1 MVAVKTGFSSPSMPG
16 MPAPMQPMGG
26 LPPMPPMGGA
36 PAPNPF
42 APMPPMPLAGMPP
55 PPMMQPPM
63 AQPPMARPP
72 MPQQVSN
79 APRRKRFGDS
89 LETMLGRNQGI
100 GSVPQQRPLPMPPQM
115 MPQQRMVAPGTPMMR
130 TPPMGR
136 GMPRPMA
143 MGGEVDIFGYEDG
156 GPVQYMEEGGL
167 KLGSGGYGGH
177 SSTYGI
183 EQARDS
189 GGNLVPGMFV
199 AKYADGTYSK
209 PVTAANVEGLRQG
222 LLSGN
227 VTSGDY
233 TASEASDM
241 ASKDLYLR
249 SNDIA
254 VTDRDVSGGFGSPL
268 GMSNEMLGNDTVFVR
283 FGDGTVVTAQK
294 GMVDAMNEYGL
305 LEGMGSRDDFNKTM
319 LDMSAASVRDPES
332 ELAAASRLANDKIV
346 AYNQALRSSDPN
358 IQKNIDAF
366 RGYYAPESTPAVDTG
381 VDQIPSSAAGP
392 GTAVDAPA
400 NFSTGTYDDTGFFGS
415 GATNYD
421 DFTGSVGDFSETP
434 ESSALYGPKL
444 NMPQRV
450 SQYYTDPVT
459 GGLTTTFGPQ
469 MSAISPIGGA
479 ILPARPVEI
488 DIFDFLSSPT
498 YGSLLSNEVEEM
510 ANGGTVPRQTSIGDQ
525 PHMLAYINQDEE
537 ALLRS
542 FGGSGLPGPGGIP
555 TYRPS
560 DYAAERAASSVG
572 GGRGTVVES
581 AGERAAAIAKEMA
594 AKDDNDNKIS
604 STGPSGYTSLDAIAA
619 AATADDKPS
628 VTVSAFDDD
637 DEDYTPTSAQLAAQL
652 AAAGQDD
659 LRSDT
664 SVVDYTKTGSDK
676 DFTTAAQEDTDVSG
690 AEFVSLTSGSPAP
703 VTGGD
708 VDIFTPTLASEEALP
723 APVVDAPVVYTD
735 NYGRQHSSQAE
746 ADAANRAIAAQAVSY
761 GLGQQGFNRFA
772 ATARDSGFFDT
783 PEQANQAAARAYPT
797 YLENYNE
804 GRALRDFDEAPFTYT
819 GIGGIGG
826 GDATSGGTGMTPA
839 PITPPQ
845 LPSDESGFSLSDADK
860 ALFEVGAPPVID
872 LGTSVFLDPDAGDPR
887 GDQIVSPTGTGI
899 GRESDL
905 QRGLGATAS
914 TVRDIAPPE
923 EGYTSLSNIKD
934 RISRA
939 EGTADEG
946 GYDRLLGGTED
957 RFGIKPTE
965 MTVQEVLDFQSNR
978 GEGSYADY
986 AKGAVGRISTPVGKY
1001 QVVGT
1006 TLQSL
1011 VDQGII
1017 DANAKFDAAT
1027 QEKIGTHLVMNDLA
1041 GGKGLSDLK
1050 SGDITAD
1057 QFEVALGKQF
1067 EGIERGLDKG
1077 AGASAGTLNIVD
1089 EAVRQI
1095 EQGRRDENVEKIKA
1109 QIGDQAEPTGVENVF
1124 YNIIGGLGFG
1134 LGKGLADDL
1143 RGKSREERQTIINQH
1158 VYALENGATPK
1169 TDEEGNYI
1177 GFDIS
1182 TMDTFAD
1189 KVLAADDI
1197 SVFLPGGAEDADGD
1211 GVSDYDRFRQVYDAQ
1226 SEAAKKDPFG
1236 QSTEQ
1241 GFITSDGKEFF
1252 VDAGGN
1258 VVEVTDS
1265 VVPFEVGGG
1274 DDVTDIFTATTTT
1287 TDDDDDGGS
1296 DTGTDTGVDTGHT
1309 VDEDGNIVCN
1319 TEGYIYNPETKVCEP
1334 KKEEET
1340 GGDLGSPISRGTT
1353 SRSFDDILAGITTPA
1368 PNIAPISANIRPM
1381 QSGGMAGLNR
1391 AADNFLKAL
1400 AG

>member
-26 LPPMPPMGGA
+26 LPPMPPMGG
-36 PAPNPF
+36 PGTFPVPQGGNPF
-42 APMPPMPLAGMPP
+42 APLPPMPLAGSP

-63 AQPPMARPP
+63 GGPGTFPVAPNRQVA
-72 MPQQVSN
+72 PQQVSN

-100 GSVPQQRPLPMPPQM
+100 GSVPQQRLLPMPQQ
-115 MPQQRMVAPGTPMMR
+115 QQRMVAPGTPMMR
-130 TPPMGR
+130 TPT
-136 GMPRPMA
+136 PRPMQ

-156 GPVQYMEEGGL
+156 G
-167 KLGSGGYGGH
+167 
-177 SSTYGI
+177 I
-183 EQARDS
+183 
-189 GGNLVPGMFV
+189 
-199 AKYADGTYSK
+199 
-209 PVTAANVEGLRQG
+209 
-222 LLSGN
+222 
-227 VTSGDY
+227 
-233 TASEASDM
+233 
-241 ASKDLYLR
+241 
-249 SNDIA
+249 
-254 VTDRDVSGGFGSPL
+254 
-268 GMSNEMLGNDTVFVR
+268 
-283 FGDGTVVTAQK
+283 
-294 GMVDAMNEYGL
+294 
-305 LEGMGSRDDFNKTM
+305 
-319 LDMSAASVRDPES
+319 
-332 ELAAASRLANDKIV
+332 
-346 AYNQALRSSDPN
+346 
-358 IQKNIDAF
+358 
-366 RGYYAPESTPAVDTG
+366 
-381 VDQIPSSAAGP
+381 
-392 GTAVDAPA
+392 
-400 NFSTGTYDDTGFFGS
+400 
-415 GATNYD
+415 
-421 DFTGSVGDFSETP
+421 
-434 ESSALYGPKL
+434 
-444 NMPQRV
+444 
-450 SQYYTDPVT
+450 
-459 GGLTTTFGPQ
+459 
-469 MSAISPIGGA
+469 
-479 ILPARPVEI
+479 
-488 DIFDFLSSPT
+488 
-498 YGSLLSNEVEEM
+498 
-510 ANGGTVPRQTSIGDQ
+510 VPRQTSIGDQ

-542 FGGSGLPGPGGIP
+542 FGGSGIAGPGGIP
-555 TYRPS
+555 SYPPDDVIAR
-560 DYAAERAASSVG
+560 DYSSVG

-581 AGERAAAIAKEMA
+581 AGERAAAIARDMA
-594 AKDDNDNKIS
+594 SRDDNDNKRS
-604 STGPSGYTSLDAIAA
+604 ST
-619 AATADDKPS
+619 

-676 DFTTAAQEDTDVSG
+676 DFTTAAQADTDVSG

-703 VTGGD
+703 VTGGVD
-708 VDIFTPTLASEEALP
+708 VFTPTLASEEVLP
-723 APVVDAPVVYTD
+723 APVVSAPVVYTD

-761 GLGQQGFNRFA
+761 GLGKEPFRRFGANYYDVVKPPEGKEMAGDRDRIMARAADIFPAYLEQVNKLYGEVGQPAKPFTYEGIGAIGLGDNRDG
-772 ATARDSGFFDT
+772 T
-783 PEQANQAAARAYPT
+783 QANLGAGTDPNIPAPPPGSTGITVPEGSAVLQFGTFAEREEAEAEIERLKNSLEGFPVNYYIEPVERMGNTIYRIRGDGFVDFDHAARAGSAIIDQENVVPT
-797 YLENYNE
+797 ITKETFTTGGLGLPQAGENIFEQNTFSPNVNPE
-804 GRALRDFDEAPFTYT
+804 LTYESGK
-819 GIGGIGG
+819 GIGDRGFEPEGTQIAPEA
-826 GDATSGGTGMTPA
+826 ATVTFPEISG
-839 PITPPQ
+839 
-845 LPSDESGFSLSDADK
+845 
-860 ALFEVGAPPVID
+860 
-872 LGTSVFLDPDAGDPR
+872 
-887 GDQIVSPTGTGI
+887 
-899 GRESDL
+899 
-905 QRGLGATAS
+905 GLGATAS

-986 AKGAVGRISTPVGKY
+986 AEGAVGRISTPVGKY

-1017 DANAKFDAAT
+1017 DANANFDAAT
-1027 QEKIGTHLVMNDLA
+1027 QEKIGTHLIMNDLA

-1089 EAVRQI
+1089 EAVRQV

-1143 RGKSREERQTIINQH
+1143 RDKSREERQAIIDQH
-1158 VYALENGATPK
+1158 VYALENGATPQ

-1226 SEAAKKDPFG
+1226 SEAAKKDPYG
-1236 QSTEQ
+1236 MSTEQ
-1241 GFITSDGKEFF
+1241 GFITEDGREFF

-1258 VVEVTDS
+1258 VVEVTDG

-1287 TDDDDDGGS
+1287 TSDDDDDTTTTDD
-1296 DTGTDTGVDTGHT
+1296 DTNYTTDK
-1309 VDEDGNIVCN
+1309 DGNIVCN
-1319 TEGYIYNPETKVCEP
+1319 NPDYVYNPETEKCEP

-1340 GGDLGSPISRGTT
+1340 DDDLGSPISTGIAP
-1353 SRSFDDILAGITTPA
+1353 RSFDEVLRSVVVPA
-1368 PNIAPISANIRPM
+1368 PDIPSISTNIRPM

>member
-63 AQPPMARPP
+63 AQRP
-72 MPQQVSN
+72 MPQQVPQQQQQVSN

-143 MGGEVDIFGYEDG
+143 NGGIVQYFEDG
-156 GPVQYMEEGGL
+156 GLSTVEKQLVENHGWSDAGDGMIRSPGGKLFDYESGDTTAERYVSEIPFETRYDVSKTQYSPDNLLTAQSMV
-167 KLGSGGYGGH
+167 KLLQTKVGDEDRYKFVDESGNLLSFADIYSPKYSDSFASQYSDYLGDSPKYGSSGMSFKDLEAAKNMIRNHGFVYGGQF
-177 SSTYGI
+177 TPEVVEAAI
-183 EQARDS
+183 ES
-189 GGNLVPGMFV
+189 V
-199 AKYADGTYSK
+199 AKESA
-209 PVTAANVEGLRQG
+209 PV
-222 LLSGN
+222 
-227 VTSGDY
+227 
-233 TASEASDM
+233 
-241 ASKDLYLR
+241 
-249 SNDIA
+249 
-254 VTDRDVSGGFGSPL
+254 GSIT
-268 GMSNEMLGNDTVFVR
+268 G
-283 FGDGTVVTAQK
+283 A
-294 GMVDAMNEYGL
+294 
-305 LEGMGSRDDFNKTM
+305 
-319 LDMSAASVRDPES
+319 ES
-332 ELAAASRLANDKIV
+332 
-346 AYNQALRSSDPN
+346 
-358 IQKNIDAF
+358 
-366 RGYYAPESTPAVDTG
+366 
-381 VDQIPSSAAGP
+381 GP
-392 GTAVDAPA
+392 GTAVSAPA
-400 NFSTGTYDDTGFFGS
+400 NFGTGAYTPAPVNPSEVNPIDYTQ
-415 GATNYD
+415 
-421 DFTGSVGDFSETP
+421 FTGDIGNFSGTP
-434 ESSALYGPKL
+434 ENSALYGPKI
-444 NMPQRV
+444 NIPQSV

-459 GGLTTTFGPQ
+459 GGLTTTFGPE
-469 MSAISPIGGA
+469 MVATSPIGA
-479 ILPARPVEI
+479 IKLPARPVDI
-488 DIFDFLSSPT
+488 DIFDFLSTPT

-845 LPSDESGFSLSDADK
+845 LPSDESGFSLSEADK

-986 AKGAVGRISTPVGKY
+986 AEGAVGRISTPVGKY

>member
-63 AQPPMARPP
+63 AQPQQQNQRM
-72 MPQQVSN
+72 QVSGAN
-79 APRRKRFGDS
+79 RRRRFGDS

-100 GSVPQQRPLPMPPQM
+100 GSVPQQRPLPMPQQ
-115 MPQQRMVAPGTPMMR
+115 QQRMVAPGTPMMR
-130 TPPMGR
+130 TPT
-136 GMPRPMA
+136 PRPMQ

-156 GPVQYMEEGGL
+156 G
-167 KLGSGGYGGH
+167 
-177 SSTYGI
+177 I
-183 EQARDS
+183 
-189 GGNLVPGMFV
+189 
-199 AKYADGTYSK
+199 
-209 PVTAANVEGLRQG
+209 
-222 LLSGN
+222 
-227 VTSGDY
+227 
-233 TASEASDM
+233 
-241 ASKDLYLR
+241 
-249 SNDIA
+249 
-254 VTDRDVSGGFGSPL
+254 
-268 GMSNEMLGNDTVFVR
+268 
-283 FGDGTVVTAQK
+283 
-294 GMVDAMNEYGL
+294 
-305 LEGMGSRDDFNKTM
+305 
-319 LDMSAASVRDPES
+319 
-332 ELAAASRLANDKIV
+332 
-346 AYNQALRSSDPN
+346 
-358 IQKNIDAF
+358 
-366 RGYYAPESTPAVDTG
+366 
-381 VDQIPSSAAGP
+381 
-392 GTAVDAPA
+392 
-400 NFSTGTYDDTGFFGS
+400 
-415 GATNYD
+415 
-421 DFTGSVGDFSETP
+421 
-434 ESSALYGPKL
+434 
-444 NMPQRV
+444 
-450 SQYYTDPVT
+450 
-459 GGLTTTFGPQ
+459 
-469 MSAISPIGGA
+469 
-479 ILPARPVEI
+479 
-488 DIFDFLSSPT
+488 
-498 YGSLLSNEVEEM
+498 
-510 ANGGTVPRQTSIGDQ
+510 VPRQTSIGDQ

-581 AGERAAAIAKEMA
+581 AGERAAAIARDMA
-594 AKDDNDNKIS
+594 SRDDNDNKRS

-619 AATADDKPS
+619 AATA
-628 VTVSAFDDD
+628 DD

-676 DFTTAAQEDTDVSG
+676 DFTTAAQADTDVSG

-703 VTGGD
+703 VTGGVD
-708 VDIFTPTLASEEALP
+708 VFTPTLASEEVLP

-735 NYGRQHSSQAE
+735 NYGVQHSSQAE
-746 ADAANRAIAAQAVSY
+746 ADAANRAIAAQATSY

-872 LGTSVFLDPDAGDPR
+872 LGTSVFLDPDADDPR

-905 QRGLGATAS
+905 QRGLGATTS

-986 AKGAVGRISTPVGKY
+986 AEGAVGRISTPVGKY

-1027 QEKIGTHLVMNDLA
+1027 QEKIGTHLIMNDLA

-1143 RGKSREERQTIINQH
+1143 RDKSREERQAIIDQH
-1158 VYALENGATPK
+1158 VYALENGATPR

-1226 SEAAKKDPFG
+1226 SEAAKKDPYG
-1236 QSTEQ
+1236 MSTEQ
-1241 GFITSDGKEFF
+1241 GFITEDGREFF

-1287 TDDDDDGGS
+1287 TDGDDDTTTTDD
-1296 DTGTDTGVDTGHT
+1296 DTNYTTDK
-1309 VDEDGNIVCN
+1309 DGNIVCN
-1319 TEGYIYNPETKVCEP
+1319 NPDYVYNPETEKCEP

-1340 GGDLGSPISRGTT
+1340 DDDLGSPISTGIAPRNFDEVL
-1353 SRSFDDILAGITTPA
+1353 RSVVVPA
-1368 PNIAPISANIRPM
+1368 PDIPSISTNIRPM